1 MRYRDNSDVARQTT
15 NTIVLVATLVI
26 SLQAT
31 AQTSDSGPWW
41 PSPHGAGDQA
51 GASNY
56 VTAAKILAALQIPRT
71 GQTYELG
78 HLYEE
83 SMPQYTSRP
92 YYLNVV
98 PAAPQTSEGRNLVHG
113 DYFTGYIGQMGTQFD
128 ALSHQGRT
136 MRMPDGSI
144 EPVFYNGFTEQ
155 DLTGTNRGRGGVEA
169 LGVEHMKPFITR
181 GILLDIAGFR
191 GVDTLGPRYEVTLED
206 VRGALERQ
214 GMTEDTIEQGDA
226 VLLHY
231 GWSVHWTNP
240 SRYNDSRFGVGDNEG
255 SPGIGPDVARWLAS
269 RRVSMVGADSCC
281 VQIMP
286 PTSTDIDDNVHH
298 ILFLEEGIG
307 LLENM
312 ELKDIA
318 RDEVYEFLFLNLTLR
333 IKGATGSPVR
343 PIAVR

>member
-1 MRYRDNSDVARQTT
+1 MRYLEYGGAIRAITR
-15 NTIVLVATLVI
+15 TIVMVSALVI
-26 SLQAT
+26 PLPSI
-31 AQTSDSGPWW
+31 AQTSESGPWW
-41 PSPHGAGDQA
+41 PSPHGAEDQA

-56 VTAAKILAALQIPRT
+56 VTPQKILSALQIPRT

-98 PAAPQTSEGRNLVHG
+98 PAGPQTNEDRNLVHG

-181 GILLDIAGFR
+181 GILIDIAGFR

-214 GMTEDTIEQGDA
+214 GMSEATVEQGDA
-226 VLLHY
+226 VLFHY

-240 SRYNDSRFGVGDNEG
+240 SRYNDSRVGVGDNEG

-269 RRVSMVGADSCC
+269 RKVSMVGADSCC

-286 PTSTDIDDNVHH
+286 PLSTNIADNVHH

-312 ELKDIA
+312 ELKDVA

>member
-1 MRYRDNSDVARQTT
+1 MGHDEHRDLARETAGA
-15 NTIVLVATLVI
+15 IVLLTALMMPFSVA
-26 SLQAT
+26 
-31 AQTSDSGPWW
+31 AQTSESGLWW
-41 PSPHGAGDQA
+41 PSPHGTGDQA

-56 VTAAKILAALQIPRT
+56 VTPEKILSALQIPRT

-92 YYLNVV
+92 YYLNVF
-98 PAAPQTSEGRNLVHG
+98 PAPPQTAEGRNVVHG

-144 EPVFYNGFTEQ
+144 QPVFYNGFTEG
-155 DLTGTNRGRGGVEA
+155 DLTGTRAGRNGVEN

-181 GILLDIAGFR
+181 GILIDIAGYK
-191 GVDTLGPRYEVTLED
+191 GVDTLGPRYEVTLAD
-206 VRGALERQ
+206 VLGALERQ
-214 GMTEDTIEQGDA
+214 GMNEDTIEQGDA

-231 GWSVHWTNP
+231 GWSAHWTNP

-255 SPGIGPDVARWLAS
+255 SPGIGPEVARWLAM
-269 RRVSMVGADSCC
+269 RRPSMVGGDSCC

-286 PTSTDIDDNVHH
+286 PLSTNIDDNVHH

-307 LLENM
+307 MLENM
-312 ELKDIA
+312 ELKDVA

>member
-1 MRYRDNSDVARQTT
+1 MRNEQTST
-15 NTIVLVATLVI
+15 VERKLRCTIILLSALVLPLPG
-26 SLQAT
+26 T
-31 AQTSDSGPWW
+31 AQTGPSGPWW

-56 VTAAKILAALQIPRT
+56 VTPEKILSALQIPRT

-78 HLYEE
+78 HVYEE

-98 PAAPQTSEGRNLVHG
+98 PAAPQASEDRNVVHG

-128 ALSHQGRT
+128 ALSHQGRSL
-136 MRMPDGSI
+136 RMPDGSI

-155 DLTGTNRGRGGVEA
+155 NLTGTNRGRGGVEA

-181 GILLDIAGFR
+181 GILIDIAGFR
-191 GVDTLGPRYEVTLED
+191 GVDTLGPRYEVTLDD

-214 GMTEDTIEQGDA
+214 GMSEDTVEQGDA

-255 SPGIGPDVARWLAS
+255 SPGIGPEVARWLAS
-269 RRVSMVGADSCC
+269 RKVSMVGADSCC

-286 PTSTDIDDNVHH
+286 PTSTNIADNVHH

-312 ELKDIA
+312 ELNDVA
-318 RDEVYEFLFLNLTLR
+318 RDGVYEFLFLNLTLR

>member
-1 MRYRDNSDVARQTT
+1 MRYGQISTVVT
-15 NTIVLVATLVI
+15 TIVRAIVLLSALVLALP
-26 SLQAT
+26 AK
-31 AQTSDSGPWW
+31 AQTSQSGPWW

-56 VTAAKILAALQIPRT
+56 VTPEKILSALQIPRT

-98 PAAPQTSEGRNLVHG
+98 PAAPQVSEGRNVVHG

-136 MRMPDGSI
+136 LRMADGSI

-155 DLTGTNRGRGGVEA
+155 SLTGTNRGRGGVEA

-181 GILLDIAGFR
+181 GILVDIAGFR
-191 GVDTLGPRYEVTLED
+191 GVDTLGPRDEVTLAD

-214 GMTEDTIEQGDA
+214 GMSEETIEQGDA
-226 VLLHY
+226 DTAV
-231 GWSVHWTNP
+231 VVP
-240 SRYNDSRFGVGDNEG
+240 
-255 SPGIGPDVARWLAS
+255 
-269 RRVSMVGADSCC
+269 RRV
-281 VQIMP
+281 IP
-286 PTSTDIDDNVHH
+286 VH
-298 ILFLEEGIG
+298 
-307 LLENM
+307 
-312 ELKDIA
+312 
-318 RDEVYEFLFLNLTLR
+318 
-333 IKGATGSPVR
+333 
-343 PIAVR
+343 